1 MKLFFLMVSFD
12 FLLVLFLVEDR
23 LVIVVFFV
31 IVSVFWDRLIS
42 VIRIVIVFELVGR

>member
-42 VIRIVIVFELVGR
+42 AIRIVIVFELVGR